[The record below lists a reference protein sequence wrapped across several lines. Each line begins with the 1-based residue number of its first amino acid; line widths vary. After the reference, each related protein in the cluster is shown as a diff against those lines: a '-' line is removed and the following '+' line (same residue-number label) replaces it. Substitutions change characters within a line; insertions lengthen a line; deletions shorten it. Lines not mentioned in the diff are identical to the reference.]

1 MFQMIEESF
10 SSGYNWCVDTIKM
23 SQHSQL
29 ANDLEIN
36 KAVMFLR
43 QKDFASAVETL
54 KAFEKQETKVAST
67 ASTNLSF
74 LYFLQGDIEEAEKYA
89 DLARTADSYN
99 AAAFVNLGNCCF
111 KKGDI
116 EKAKELYMVAL
127 DNDASCVEALYNCGL
142 CNKKLGLHE
151 DALEDFFKL
160 HSIVRNHSEV
170 VYQIANLYESM
181 GDLDQAIEW
190 YLQLLGLTP
199 TDPVILQKSRLILHN
214 TTIHHI

>member
-1 MFQMIEESF
+1 MIEESF

-74 LYFLQGDIEEAEKYA
+74 LYFLQGDVEQAEKYA
-89 DLARTADSYN
+89 DLA
-99 AAAFVNLGNCCF
+99 
-111 KKGDI
+111 
-116 EKAKELYMVAL
+116 
-127 DNDASCVEALYNCGL
+127 
-142 CNKKLGLHE
+142 
-151 DALEDFFKL
+151 
-160 HSIVRNHSEV
+160 
-170 VYQIANLYESM
+170 
-181 GDLDQAIEW
+181 
-190 YLQLLGLTP
+190 P
-199 TDPVILQKSRLILHN
+199 TTKSLF
-214 TTIHHI
+214 TTTFRI

>member
-1 MFQMIEESF
+1 
-10 SSGYNWCVDTIKM
+10 M

-199 TDPVILQKSRLILHN
+199 TDPVILQKSRFTQYYNLSYLTSPSFLILN
-214 TTIHHI
+214 SGCDL